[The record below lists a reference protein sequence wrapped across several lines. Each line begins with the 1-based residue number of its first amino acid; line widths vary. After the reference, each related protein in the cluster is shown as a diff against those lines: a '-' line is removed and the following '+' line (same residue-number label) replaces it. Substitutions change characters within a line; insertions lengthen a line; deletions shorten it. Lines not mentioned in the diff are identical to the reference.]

1 MAKKPK
7 KDQAEEG
14 APEGEGAE
22 GTPAKAGGKKKLI
35 LILAVVL
42 LLAGGGGGYWFFFKR
57 NAAHGGEGHEAAAAQ
72 KKTAF
77 VDLKEMMVNL
87 AGQNTQQTGERARYL
102 KLRVSLEVGD
112 PHLVAEVQPLLPR
125 IEDSFQVYMRELR
138 MNDLEGSAGVYRL
151 KEELLRRVN
160 VAVYPAKV
168 DAILFKEILIQ

>member
-7 KDQAEEG
+7 SEDAED
-14 APEGEGAE
+14 GAE
-22 GTPAKAGGKKKLI
+22 GAAEEAPAKSGGKKKLI
-35 LILAVVL
+35 IIAAAVL
-42 LLAGGGGGYWFFFKR
+42 LLAGGGGGGYWYFVKKK
-57 NAAHGGEGHEAAAAQ
+57 AEHADGHDAPAVP

-77 VDLKEMMVNL
+77 VDMKEMMVNL

-102 KLRVSLEVGD
+102 KLRVSLEVSD
-112 PHLVAEVQPLLPR
+112 PKLVTEVTPLLPR

-138 MNDLEGSAGVYRL
+138 MNDLEGSAGVFRL

-160 VAVYPAKV
+160 VAVYPTKV